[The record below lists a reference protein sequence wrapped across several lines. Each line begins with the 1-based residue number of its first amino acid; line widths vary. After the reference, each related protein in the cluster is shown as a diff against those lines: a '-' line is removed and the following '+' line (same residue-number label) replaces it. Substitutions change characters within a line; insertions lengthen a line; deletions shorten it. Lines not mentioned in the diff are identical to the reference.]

1 MGKNVHVV
9 KRGDNWSVVTV
20 GSQKAVKITNT
31 QKEAVDRGKS
41 LAQNQKSEL
50 VIHGANGRI
59 REKNSYG
66 IDKNPPKG

>member
-20 GSQKAVKITNT
+20 GSQKAVEITNT
-31 QKEAVDRGKS
+31 QKEAIDRKS
-41 LAQNQKSEL
+41 ISQNQKSEL
-50 VIHGANGRI
+50 VIHGFNGMI

-66 IDKNPPKG
+66 TDNHPPKG